1 MNMSTRFF
9 HALAG
14 TALLC
19 SLATSA
25 PAADNA
31 AAMVMR
37 IEPADSGIAK
47 VIRNGNSI
55 EVAFMMPLYEGDELF
70 VESQNTVVQVKI
82 FGGDNVEARQGK
94 PLKIGEEAEERTM
107 LSSMFSALSDK
118 VFRNNQVSRRNL
130 VTRSDGDSAVLELQG
145 FSDAGEVQKLVAGRR
160 ELILSWNLDLDSV
173 DFRVVDARD
182 DRVIA
187 SGSSEGDF
195 AFIDDAGFQAGHE
208 YLVLIESASGKQAR
222 GQLIAVDSRP
232 TLTPVTVELGT
243 AGSALQLLELAE
255 KDNGRWKFEAI
266 QGVLDLSP
274 DDIDRATL
282 IEEISAL

>member
-1 MNMSTRFF
+1 MSTRFF
-9 HALAG
+9 HVLAG

-19 SLATSA
+19 TLATGAS
-25 PAADNA
+25 AADNA

-47 VIRNGNSI
+47 VVRDGKSI

-70 VESQNTVVQVKI
+70 VESVNTVVQVKI
-82 FGGDNVEARQGK
+82 FGGDNVEARQGE
-94 PLKIGEEAEERTM
+94 PLKIGAEAEERTM

-130 VTRSDGDSAVLELQG
+130 VTRSDGDSAVLALQG
-145 FSDAGEVQKLVAGRR
+145 FSDAGDAQMLVAGRR

-173 DFRVVDARD
+173 DFRIVDVRA
-182 DRVIA
+182 DRAIA
-187 SGSSEGDF
+187 SGRSEGDF
-195 AFIDDAGFQAGHE
+195 AFVDETDFETGHE
-208 YLVLIESASGKQAR
+208 YQVLIESANGTQAI
-222 GQLIAVDSRP
+222 GQLVAVGSRP
-232 TLTPVTVELGT
+232 VLTPVTEDLGT

-255 KDNGRWKFEAI
+255 KDHGRWKFEAI